1 MHHAPSVSYPVGRP
15 VFVAR
20 LLVAVWLMGSVVTVI
35 TASLDAPAWRH
46 LLSAV
51 ALALPALLG
60 WRFWRGMPVGLLR
73 WDGQAWHGPAA
84 PDQPLSLHVQR
95 DGQRYLLVRLMPLA
109 GEPGA
114 ARPAGRG
121 PAAISWLWLDGR
133 MEPSRW
139 QDVRRAAF
147 ASMRDA
153 GKPVATA
160 A

>member
-20 LLVAVWLMGSVVTVI
+20 LLVAVWLMGSVVTVF

-51 ALALPALLG
+51 ALAVPALLG
-60 WRFWRGMPVGLLR
+60 WRFWRRMPEGTLQ

-84 PDQPLSLHVQR
+84 PDQPVSLHVQR
-95 DGQRYLLVRLMPLA
+95 DGQRYLLIRLAPLSGEADAA
-109 GEPGA
+109 GQA
-114 ARPAGRG
+114 AV
-121 PAAISWLWLDGR
+121 SWLWLDGR